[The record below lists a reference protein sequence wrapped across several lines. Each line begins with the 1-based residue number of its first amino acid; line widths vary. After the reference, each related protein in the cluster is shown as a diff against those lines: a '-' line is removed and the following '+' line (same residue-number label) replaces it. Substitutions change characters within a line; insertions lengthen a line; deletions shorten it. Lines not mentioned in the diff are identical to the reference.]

1 LIINGL
7 QSSASKLGR
16 FLPEKQKF
24 IIYSDWL
31 WKSFLCSM
39 AAFVGI
45 AGRFSTR
52 KGEHPF
58 DYLKDLFTRLPAAK
72 ITEIRAFTPATWAK
86 AREET
91 VAQAV

>member
-1 LIINGL
+1 
-7 QSSASKLGR
+7 LGR

-72 ITEIRAFTPATWAK
+72 ITQIREITPSAWAK
-86 AREET
+86 ANEIV
-91 VAQAV
+91 VAHAA

>member
-1 LIINGL
+1 
-7 QSSASKLGR
+7 LGQ

-52 KGEHPF
+52 KGEQGVAVIGSVHIFPF
-58 DYLKDLFTRLPAAK
+58 IAYSRFLGYQSSGFLC
-72 ITEIRAFTPATWAK
+72 
-86 AREET
+86 
-91 VAQAV
+91 AVIQ